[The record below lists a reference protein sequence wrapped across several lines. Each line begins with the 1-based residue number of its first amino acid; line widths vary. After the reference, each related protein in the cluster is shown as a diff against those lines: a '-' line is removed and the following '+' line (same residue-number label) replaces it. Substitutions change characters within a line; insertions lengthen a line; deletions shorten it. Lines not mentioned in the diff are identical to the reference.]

1 MVSGES
7 VLRERLQTGFLGIVA
22 FALLLFL
29 LVQAKFLLIT
39 LSIAVI
45 IFSLTSDAIYAFAK
59 LKVPTW
65 FATTLALVVIA
76 FGLLWITTMIAAQV
90 NEIVSTSIAY
100 AEKAQSLLPE
110 LTEWM
115 GPNAQSAVESFIQ
128 SFNFT
133 GWIRQVAA
141 QASNLFS
148 GVVMILLYVGFM
160 FTERVWFPIKIERL
174 TGDPE
179 KADKVRAIISS
190 IMRSVNRYLV
200 IKALVSALTAG
211 LVWVIFW
218 VAGLDLAGPIAM
230 ITFILNFIPT
240 IGSIIATVVAV
251 LLALAQTGGVPE
263 TVVIGI
269 ACTCV
274 HFLIGN
280 ILDPMLLGQTLRMS
294 SFGIVLSLAVW
305 GAVWGLPGMFLS
317 VPIMAAIMIICAHI
331 PWLRPVAILLSR
343 EGFADDNLGEG
354 YVPAPSQI
362 PPQGTEPAAP
372 AAQSPATL
380 ASQLQNSQH

>member
-1 MVSGES
+1 M
-7 VLRERLQTGFLGIVA
+7 LRERLQTGFLGIVA

-331 PWLRPVAILLSR
+331 PWLRPLAILLSR

-372 AAQSPATL
+372 TAQSPATL

>member
-1 MVSGES
+1 VVSGES

>member
-1 MVSGES
+1 MEPREA

-22 FALLLFL
+22 FALILFL

-39 LSIAVI
+39 LSIAII
-45 IFSLTSDAIYAFAK
+45 IFSLTSDAIHAIAK

-65 FATTLALVVIA
+65 FATIAALFALSI
-76 FGLLWITTMIAAQV
+76 FLLWLVATIVSQV
-90 NEIVSTSIAY
+90 NEIVSTSISY
-100 AEKAQSLLPE
+100 AERVQSLVPE
-110 LTEWM
+110 LTDWM
-115 GPNAQSAVESFIQ
+115 GPNAQTAVESFFSSI
-128 SFNFT
+128 NVT

-160 FTERVWFPIKIERL
+160 FSERIWFPVKIERL
-174 TGDPE
+174 TGDPD
-179 KADKVRAIISS
+179 KARKVRAIISS

-200 IKALVSALTAG
+200 IKALVSALTAA
-211 LVWVIFW
+211 LVWLIFW
-218 VAGLDLAGPIAM
+218 TAGLDLAGPIAM

-251 LLALAQTGGVPE
+251 LLALVQTGDVPE
-263 TVVIGI
+263 TVVIGL

-331 PWLRPVAILLSR
+331 PWLRPVAVLLSR
-343 EGFADDNLGEG
+343 EGFADDGLEG
-354 YVPAPSQI
+354 DDYLLDEEPAPRQ
-362 PPQGTEPAAP
+362 EA
-372 AAQSPATL
+372 
-380 ASQLQNSQH
+380 

>member
-1 MVSGES
+1 M
-7 VLRERLQTGFLGIVA
+7 LRERLQTGFLGIVA